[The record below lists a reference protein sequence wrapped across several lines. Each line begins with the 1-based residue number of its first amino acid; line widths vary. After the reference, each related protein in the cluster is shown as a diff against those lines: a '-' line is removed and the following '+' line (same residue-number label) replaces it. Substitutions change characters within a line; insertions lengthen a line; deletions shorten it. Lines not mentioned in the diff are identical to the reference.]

1 MSPRNHTP
9 TDVVMVLENSQYP
22 LDARV
27 RMEAETLIGAGLS
40 VEVLAPRE
48 PDRPVREVIRDVR
61 VTRFPLPEGNGKL
74 LGTAIEYLVAACVIT
89 PLVLLRLARRRGGT
103 LHVHNPP
110 DLFFPLL
117 WLARLRGW
125 STVFDHHDDAA
136 GMLRAKLGRT
146 TPAGSLLAWMRERS
160 ARAADLTI
168 TTNDTQRMLVQ
179 SVARRVAIVRNSP
192 PVWFADHRPSP
203 PPAAGRVGLVFLG
216 EIGVQDRVQRTV
228 DILAALVTDR
238 GIDAELLIVGD
249 GPERGAVQEHARE
262 RGVSDRVTITGWVPF
277 EDVPRLLA
285 GAHVGL
291 DTAAATE
298 VNDGST
304 MVKILEYLV
313 VGLPVVATA
322 LRETRVTGGDAVVT
336 VAEDTV
342 EAYVTPIAELLS
354 SPASWQASADRARAR
369 GTELLWP
376 AQGEKLLSAYRE
388 LDTGIASSMQARRA
402 RSTTEDGIAPAVE

>member
-1 MSPRNHTP
+1 
-9 TDVVMVLENSQYP
+9 MVLENSQYP

-27 RMEAETLIGAGLS
+27 RMEAETLTEAGLS

-48 PDRPVREVIRDVR
+48 PGRPAREVIRGVR
-61 VTRFPLPEGNGKL
+61 VSRFPLPEGNGRL
-74 LGTAIEYLVAACVIT
+74 LGTAIEYLAAACAIA
-89 PLVLLRLARRRGGT
+89 PLVLLRLARRRDGT

-117 WLARLRGW
+117 WLARRRGW
-125 STVFDHHDDAA
+125 ATVFDHHDDAA
-136 GMLRAKLGRT
+136 GMLRAKLGRRT
-146 TPAGSLLAWMRERS
+146 AVESLLAWMRDRS
-160 ARAADLTI
+160 ACAADLTI

-179 SVARRVAIVRNSP
+179 SVARRVVIVRNSP
-192 PVWFADHRPSP
+192 PVWFAEHRPSP
-203 PPAAGRVGLVFLG
+203 PPPGGAGRARLVFLG

-228 DILAALVTDR
+228 DVLAALVTDR

-249 GPERGAVQEHARE
+249 GPERGAVLEYARE
-262 RGVSDRVTITGWVPF
+262 LGVSDRVTITGWVPF
-277 EDVPRLLA
+277 EEVPRLLA

-322 LRETRVTGGDAVVT
+322 LRETRVTGGDAVVA

-342 EAYVTPIAELLS
+342 EAYVTPIVELLS
-354 SPASWQASADRARAR
+354 SPASWQASATRARAR

-376 AQGEKLLSAYRE
+376 AQGEKLLAAYRE
-388 LDTGIASSMQARRA
+388 LGAGIGSPTRTQQ
-402 RSTTEDGIAPAVE
+402 PATQEALAQVVE